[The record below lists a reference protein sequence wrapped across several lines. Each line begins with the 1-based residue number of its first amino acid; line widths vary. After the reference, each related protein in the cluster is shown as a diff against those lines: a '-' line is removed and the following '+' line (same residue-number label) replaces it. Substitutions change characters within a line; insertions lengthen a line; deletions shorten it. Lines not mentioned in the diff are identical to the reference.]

1 MAQDFWELVAL
12 FNNPEVMQPIRV
24 LIVDDAV
31 MVRSRLSKILA
42 AEPQIEVVG
51 VASSGR
57 IALARLSQLNP
68 DVIILDIE
76 MPDLDGL
83 QTLAQIRQLNPR
95 LPVIMFSAMTTIGA
109 IATLDALSLGAS
121 DYATKPSQMDNVD
134 HLTDYLRATLIPK
147 IKALS
152 QKITQNRSA
161 PISDISP
168 KATPTTAAFSS
179 SQLHRSSAEIVAI
192 GVSTGGPNAL
202 AALLSELPADFPVP
216 IVIVQHMPPMFTKLL
231 AERLSTKC
239 ALPVWEA
246 TLGAKL
252 RPGTVWIAPGD
263 YHLRVKD
270 TDSTVQLVIDQSPA
284 RNFCR
289 PSADVLLE
297 SVAEVYGD
305 RALGV
310 ILTGMG
316 QDGLRGCQKIHDRN
330 GQILAQD
337 EASSVVWGMPG
348 FVVNAGL
355 ADAVLPLDQ
364 IMPEILRRVNRSST
378 LARRMD

>member
-1 MAQDFWELVAL
+1 
-12 FNNPEVMQPIRV
+12 MQPIRV

-42 AEPQIEVVG
+42 TDPQIEVAG

-83 QTLAQIRQLNPR
+83 QTLAQIRQR
-95 LPVIMFSAMTTIGA
+95 DAELPVIMFSAMTTIGA

-134 HLTDYLRATLIPK
+134 HLTEYLQATLIPK

-152 QKITQNRSA
+152 QKVTQTRST
-161 PISDISP
+161 PIPDTSP
-168 KATPTTAAFSS
+168 KTIPAASS
-179 SQLHRSSAEIVAI
+179 SPQLPRSSAEIVAI

-202 AALLSELPADFPVP
+202 TTLLSDLPADFPVP

-246 TLGAKL
+246 TLEAEL
-252 RPGTVWIAPGD
+252 CPGTVWIAPGD

-270 TDSTVQLVIDQSPA
+270 TNSKDTDSTVQLVIDQSPA
-284 RNFCR
+284 QNFCR
-289 PSADVLLE
+289 PSADVLFE

-316 QDGLRGCQKIHDRN
+316 QDGLRGCQEIRARN

-378 LARRMD
+378 LARRMG